1 MPTILNKSR
10 ELVHREP
17 GVSNQRPKGPFGQF
31 VVVGNGKAPMRGLS
45 MPEDDVAPVLFIEFG
60 LLIRICGLILVPGV
74 VPSCDKEQF
83 P

>member
-17 GVSNQRPKGPFGQF
+17 GVSNQRPKGPFGQV

-45 MPEDDVAPVLFIEFG
+45 MPEDDVAPVLFIEFVTDLSKCLEIG
-60 LLIRICGLILVPGV
+60 RASCRERVYVLV
-74 VPSCDKEQF
+74 
-83 P
+83 